1 MTDDPGVPDR
11 RPPWEVDED
20 APAGEPFGPGGWAVG
35 PVPYAV
41 DGLVAG
47 GLGLLVAEV
56 GAALGS
62 ALGLVGAAA
71 TRGSPLL
78 SVGAAAIDLTP
89 KALKDWAVST
99 FGTADKAVLLTGVA
113 ITVIALLAVIG
124 VLSRRHRALA
134 RVAFVALGLLAGAAI
149 LTRPGAGL
157 GDALPTL
164 VGISLASGGLARM
177 TDATARD
184 GGPTRREALTAAG
197 SAAGIGLVSA
207 LRGGSATGTGLSGS
221 STPLPSGAPPPTAAV
236 GAETG
241 IPGAGP
247 WVVANGDFYRIDTA
261 LVPPRVDAES
271 WSLRV
276 VGEVEREVTLTW
288 AQLLAQPMVD
298 RYVTLCCVSNEV
310 GGDLVGNAL
319 WTGWPVRELIAQAG
333 PRPGADMV
341 LSRSVDGWTA
351 GTPLPV
357 LTDGRDA
364 LLAIAM
370 NGQPLPREHGSPVR
384 LVVPGLYGYVSA
396 TKWVTELKVTRFAV
410 DMGYWTP
417 RGWSALGPVKTAS
430 RIDVPRS
437 GREVTAGKV
446 AVAGVAWAMHRG
458 IRAVQVRV
466 DGGPWADARLATEPT
481 VDAWRQWVYEWDATA
496 GSHTLTVRAQDGQ
509 GEWQTEA
516 QAPPDPDGATGLHTV
531 TVRVS

>member
-288 AQLLAQPMVD
+288 AQLLAQPMVTD
-298 RYVTLCCVSNEV
+298 NYITSAQQEDHLSLGTPAALKCLQIVANTRYILAIEYM
-310 GGDLVGNAL
+310 LA
-319 WTGWPVRELIAQAG
+319 AQAMEFY
-333 PRPGADMV
+333 PGLKRGRGTEAAYAV
-341 LSRSVDGWTA
+341 LRREIAPYNKDRFLSPDI
-351 GTPLPV
+351 
-357 LTDGRDA
+357 A
-364 LLAIAM
+364 LVAQRMGEAAWAEAIAAV
-370 NGQPLPREHGSPVR
+370 LPAN
-384 LVVPGLYGYVSA
+384 L
-396 TKWVTELKVTRFAV
+396 
-410 DMGYWTP
+410 
-417 RGWSALGPVKTAS
+417 
-430 RIDVPRS
+430 
-437 GREVTAGKV
+437 
-446 AVAGVAWAMHRG
+446 
-458 IRAVQVRV
+458 
-466 DGGPWADARLATEPT
+466 
-481 VDAWRQWVYEWDATA
+481 
-496 GSHTLTVRAQDGQ
+496 
-509 GEWQTEA
+509 
-516 QAPPDPDGATGLHTV
+516 
-531 TVRVS
+531 